1 MNTNS
6 NVYTIAYATVLVIIV
21 ALLLA
26 VVANA
31 LLPRQEANVA
41 LDTKK
46 QILASLNER
55 NLGNAVSEQTYN
67 EQVTEVTCEKCG
79 LSWYEANLDGEKKY
93 ILPVKGAGLWGGIW
107 GYIALNAD
115 RNTIYGAY
123 FDHSSETPGLGGE
136 IKTEKFQSQFAG
148 KHILDAEGQFVGLAI
163 LKAGQSAEGQDA
175 VDAISGA
182 TITSK
187 GVQTMILTSIQAYA
201 AAGWFGQ
208 AEVAVEEELEWHQAE
223 KVEEEVIENV
233 EPELTE
239 E

>member
-1 MNTNS
+1 MAKLDTNS

-41 LDTKK
+41 LDQKK

-55 NLGNAVSEQTYN
+55 NLGNAKSEETYN
-67 EQVTEVTCEKCG
+67 AQVTEVTCEKCG
-79 LSWYEANLDGEKKY
+79 LSWYEANLNGEKKY
-93 ILPVKGAGLWGGIW
+93 VLPVKGAGLWGGIW
-107 GYIALNAD
+107 GYIALDAD
-115 RNTIYGAY
+115 KNTIFGAY

-136 IKTEKFQSQFAG
+136 IKTEKFQAQFAG
-148 KHILDAEGQFVGLAI
+148 KKMLNEAGEFVGLAI

-201 AAGWFGQ
+201 EAGWFGQ
-208 AEVAVEEELEWHQAE
+208 AVAEAAAE
-223 KVEEEVIENV
+223 VEEEVIENV
-233 EPELTE
+233 EPEVTE

>member
-1 MNTNS
+1 MKVNTNS
-6 NVYTIAYATVLVIIV
+6 NVYTIVYATVLVIIV

-31 LLPRQEANVA
+31 LKPLQDKNVA

-55 NLGNAVSEQTYN
+55 NLDNQTSEETYN
-67 EQVTEVTCEKCG
+67 AQVTEVTCEKCG
-79 LSWYEANLDGEKKY
+79 LKWFEANIEGEKKY
-93 ILPVKGAGLWGGIW
+93 VLPIEGAGLWGGIW
-107 GYIALNAD
+107 GYIALND
-115 RNTIYGAY
+115 DKNTIYGAY

-136 IKTEKFQSQFAG
+136 IKTEKFQAQFAG
-148 KHILDAEGQFVGLAI
+148 KHILDAEGQFVGLGVM
-163 LKAGQSAEGQDA
+163 KAGQTAEGMEQ

-187 GVQTMILTSIQAYA
+187 GVQTMIHDAIEAYA
-201 AAGWFGQ
+201 NAGWFAQGE
-208 AEVAVEEELEWHQAE
+208 APAENEVAEENA
-223 KVEEEVIENV
+223 ENV
-233 EPELTE
+233 EQEKTE

>member
-1 MNTNS
+1 MAKLDTNS

-21 ALLLA
+21 AMLLA

-41 LDTKK
+41 LDQKK

-55 NLGNAVSEQTYN
+55 NLGNAKSEETYN
-67 EQVTEVTCEKCG
+67 AQVTEVTCEKCG
-79 LSWYEANLDGEKKY
+79 LSWYEANLEGEKKY

-107 GYIALNAD
+107 GYIALDAD
-115 RNTIYGAY
+115 KNTIFGAY

-136 IKTEKFQSQFAG
+136 IKTEKFQAQFAG
-148 KHILDAEGQFVGLAI
+148 KKMLNEAGEFVGLAI

-201 AAGWFGQ
+201 EAGWFAQ
-208 AEVAVEEELEWHQAE
+208 AEAAEAEELEWHQAE

-233 EPELTE
+233 EQN
-239 E
+239 